1 MEPIDMK
8 IIYTNLNQMD
18 LPNKF
23 EILVQL
29 QLTEFSDLPSLY
41 DQIKFLQRSTFT
53 LNVTQIQLLLGVS
66 KNKPKN
72 RI

>member
-41 DQIKFLQRSTFT
+41 DQIKLLQRSTFT